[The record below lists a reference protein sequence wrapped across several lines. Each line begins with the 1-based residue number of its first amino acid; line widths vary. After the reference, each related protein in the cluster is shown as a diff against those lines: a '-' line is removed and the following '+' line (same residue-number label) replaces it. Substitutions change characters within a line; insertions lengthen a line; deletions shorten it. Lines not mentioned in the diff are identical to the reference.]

1 MPRTRSRSPQ
11 DRNSL
16 PVPGITS
23 PVEVRRHPSARRMT
37 LRVSRTRR
45 AVIVTLPA
53 QCGTDAV
60 APFVTR
66 HIEWVRQHLGCLPT
80 PVPFADG
87 AIVPL
92 RGVLHRVV
100 FAGRRERGSPV
111 VEIVGMDGGGRQI
124 IVSGDLEHAPRRL
137 LDWFA
142 AEARRDIEVR
152 VAVHAAVLGLKPRRI
167 AVRDQVSRWGSC
179 STTGVLSFSWR
190 LILAPPDVLDYVA
203 AHEVAHL
210 KEMNHGPRFW
220 ALCRQAMPAMDAAR
234 LWLRASGMDLHRY
247 GVAE

>member
-1 MPRTRSRSPQ
+1 
-11 DRNSL
+11 
-16 PVPGITS
+16 
-23 PVEVRRHPSARRMT
+23 MT

-66 HIEWVRQHLGCLPT
+66 HLDWVRQHLGTLPD

-92 RGVLHRVV
+92 RGVAHRLV
-100 FAGRRERGSPV
+100 FAGRRERGSRV
-111 VEIVGMDGGGRQI
+111 VEVQPGICGALPRLVIAGEP
-124 IVSGDLEHAPRRL
+124 EHAPRRL
-137 LDWFA
+137 LDWLI
-142 AEARRDIEVR
+142 AEARRDLDIR
-152 VAVHAAVLGLKPRRI
+152 VVVHAKALGLKHRRI

-190 LILAPPDVLDYVA
+190 LVLAPPHILDYVA

-210 KEMNHGPRFW
+210 AEMNHGPRFW
-220 ALCRQAMPAMDAAR
+220 VLCRKAMPDMDAAR
-234 LWLRASGMDLHRY
+234 QWLQLSGMELHRY
-247 GVAE
+247 GVAV